1 MTTEEKRKINTLTL
15 KVDGKLISAKPGQ
28 TVIQAAQDAGIYIPY
43 LCYHPGMDP
52 YGACRMSVV
61 ETEVNGRKMIQ
72 ASCTTPVSEDMIVSS
87 ESSEIKEL
95 RKGIMDLLMSEHP
108 HGCLTCHRIELC
120 GPQDVCQR
128 HVSVTDRCTTCPK
141 NERCELKDTIRDTE
155 MELTTPLTY
164 NRRQLPIHTQ
174 DPFYDRDYN
183 LCIVCVRCV
192 RVCDEIRFDNAI
204 L

>member
-43 LCYHPGMDP
+43 LCYHPGIDP
-52 YGACRMSVV
+52 YGACRMCVV

-72 ASCTTPVSEDMIVSS
+72 ASCTTPVSDDMIVSS

-128 HVSVTDRCTTCPK
+128 HVSVTDRC
-141 NERCELKDTIRDTE
+141 D
-155 MELTTPLTY
+155 
-164 NRRQLPIHTQ
+164 
-174 DPFYDRDYN
+174 F
-183 LCIVCVRCV
+183 RCV
-192 RVCDEIRFDNAI
+192 YCNVICKFVNS
-204 L
+204 